1 MPLKRAVPFTNSTMT
16 PAGNPFPAL
25 LVSPKAAYLNGTV
38 IDIDGG
44 GQWRGQ

>member
-1 MPLKRAVPFTNSTMT
+1 MPLKRAVPFTNATTT
-16 PAGNPFPAL
+16 PAGNPFPAV
-25 LVSPKAAYLNGTV
+25 LVPPKAAYLNGTA